1 VTLINEKG
9 PLKRGSSCCS
19 WQPDACF
26 ADEEDKIDV
35 DEWQQKV
42 VTGEI
47 ARVFGGGRADGLAEL
62 ARPGAEWR

>member
-35 DEWQQKV
+35 DEWQQKSS
-42 VTGEI
+42 
-47 ARVFGGGRADGLAEL
+47 RAKSRGYSAAAGLMAWL
-62 ARPGAEWR
+62 S